1 MTPRV
6 MRISLGLALAF
17 LVGFGCVAHRQPPP
31 AKPVAPTARPFA
43 SMPKVEL
50 VDHVQPGPM
59 YRVQIEAAIT
69 RDVIPTDDLA
79 IVGPLASDNP
89 VEALKLIDYQSRP
102 TLYVANRAAQA
113 LSVRA
118 AHSRVLVLN
127 DYEGWVNAV
136 VLLAGEALRRV
147 DATLRAR
154 KAEQSVTAAQRHA
167 TLGRYMLDMR
177 HSLNNALTSILG
189 NSELLLLEPGKV
201 SADVREQIE
210 TIHSMSMR
218 LHEIIQRFTSLETE
232 MQFAERQSHREM
244 PSSMHSF
251 VSGD

>member
-1 MTPRV
+1 VSQLTVLIYTDDPEFAHMIVARWQTERTVPNF
-6 MRISLGLALAF
+6 RISSNLNWE
-17 LVGFGCVAHRQPPP
+17 QD
-31 AKPVAPTARPFA
+31 K
-43 SMPKVEL
+43 
-50 VDHVQPGPM
+50 
-59 YRVQIEAAIT
+59 EAQF
-69 RDVIPTDDLA
+69 DLA
-79 IVGPLASDNP
+79 IVGPLSSDDP
-89 VEALKLIDYQSRP
+89 SAALKRIDYQGRP
-102 TLYVANRAAQA
+102 TLYVSNRIADGVA
-113 LSVRA
+113 VRA
-118 AHSRVLVLN
+118 AHPRVLVLN

-147 DATLRAR
+147 DATNRAK
-154 KAEQSVTAAQRHA
+154 KAEQSVSAAQRHA
-167 TLGRYMLDMR
+167 LLGRYMLDMR

>member
-1 MTPRV
+1 V
-6 MRISLGLALAF
+6 DAL
-17 LVGFGCVAHRQPPP
+17 R
-31 AKPVAPTARPFA
+31 R
-43 SMPKVEL
+43 
-50 VDHVQPGPM
+50 
-59 YRVQIEAAIT
+59 
-69 RDVIPTDDLA
+69 
-79 IVGPLASDNP
+79 
-89 VEALKLIDYQSRP
+89 IDYASRP
-102 TLYVANRAAQA
+102 MLYVANNAGHAQ
-113 LSVRA
+113 SVRA
-118 AHSRVLVLN
+118 AHPRVLVLN

-136 VLLAGEALRRV
+136 VLLAGEAMRRV
-147 DATLRAR
+147 DATNRAR
-154 KAEQSVTAAQRHA
+154 KAEQSVSAAQRHA
-167 TLGRYMLDMR
+167 MLGRYMLDMR

-244 PSSMHSF
+244 PSSMNSF

>member
-1 MTPRV
+1 VSQLTVLIFTDDAEFAHMVVARWQTERTVPSFL
-6 MRISLGLALAF
+6 ISSESSWE
-17 LVGFGCVAHRQPPP
+17 
-31 AKPVAPTARPFA
+31 KD
-43 SMPKVEL
+43 K
-50 VDHVQPGPM
+50 DVQ
-59 YRVQIEAAIT
+59 Y
-69 RDVIPTDDLA
+69 DLA
-79 IVGPLASDNP
+79 IVGPLASDDP
-89 VEALKLIDYQSRP
+89 VEALKLIDYQTRP
-102 TLYVANRAAQA
+102 SLYVANRAPQA

-118 AHSRVLVLN
+118 AHPRVLVLN

-147 DATLRAR
+147 DATLRAK
-154 KAEQSVTAAQRHA
+154 KAEQSVSAAQRHA
-167 TLGRYMLDMR
+167 MLGRFMLDMR

-218 LHEIIQRFTSLETE
+218 LHEIIQRFTSLEAE
-232 MQFAERQSHREM
+232 MQFADRQSHREM
-244 PSSMHSF
+244 PSTMHSF

>member
-1 MTPRV
+1 MSQLTVLVYTDDVEFAHMVVARWQTERTVPTFL
-6 MRISLGLALAF
+6 ISSDSSWEKDKQ
-17 LVGFGCVAHRQPPP
+17 V
-31 AKPVAPTARPFA
+31 K
-43 SMPKVEL
+43 
-50 VDHVQPGPM
+50 
-59 YRVQIEAAIT
+59 Y
-69 RDVIPTDDLA
+69 DLA
-79 IVGPLASDNP
+79 IVGPLTSDDP
-89 VEALKLIDYQSRP
+89 VGAFGKIDLQGRP
-102 TLYVANRAAQA
+102 GLYVSNRASMGLA
-113 LSVRA
+113 VRNA
-118 AHSRVLVLN
+118 NPRVLVLN

-147 DATLRAR
+147 DATNRAK
-154 KAEQSVTAAQRHA
+154 KAEQTVSAAQRHA
-167 TLGRYMLDMR
+167 LLGKYMLDMR
-177 HSLNNALTSILG
+177 HSLNNALTSIMG

-218 LHEIIQRFTSLETE
+218 MHEIIQRFSSLETE

>member
-1 MTPRV
+1 MSQLKVLIYTDDAEFAHMIVARWQTERTVPSFV
-6 MRISLGLALAF
+6 ISDDASWEQ
-17 LVGFGCVAHRQPPP
+17 H
-31 AKPVAPTARPFA
+31 KAP
-43 SMPKVEL
+43 K
-50 VDHVQPGPM
+50 
-59 YRVQIEAAIT
+59 Y
-69 RDVIPTDDLA
+69 DLA
-79 IVGPLASDNP
+79 IVGPLGSGDP
-89 VEALKLIDYQSRP
+89 VAAIKHIDPQTRP
-102 TLYVANRAAQA
+102 TVYVANSATTGMA
-113 LSVRA
+113 VRH
-118 AHSRVLVLN
+118 AHPRVLVLN

-147 DATLRAR
+147 DATNRAKR
-154 KAEQSVTAAQRHA
+154 AEQTVTAAQRHA
-167 TLGRYMLDMR
+167 LLGRYMLDMR
-177 HSLNNALTSILG
+177 HNLNNALTSILG

-218 LHEIIQRFTSLETE
+218 LHEILQRFSSLETE

>member
-1 MTPRV
+1 MSQLTV
-6 MRISLGLALAF
+6 LI
-17 LVGFGCVAHRQPPP
+17 
-31 AKPVAPTARPFA
+31 
-43 SMPKVEL
+43 
-50 VDHVQPGPM
+50 
-59 YRVQIEAAIT
+59 Y
-69 RDVIPTDDLA
+69 TDDVEFAHMIVARWQTERTVPTFLISSDSNWEKDKEVKFDLS
-79 IVGPLASDNP
+79 IVGPLESGDP
-89 VEALKLIDYQSRP
+89 VGALKKIDPQGRP
-102 TLYVANRAAQA
+102 ALYVSNRAANGLA
-113 LSVRA
+113 VRN
-118 AHSRVLVLN
+118 AHPRVLVLN

-147 DATLRAR
+147 DATNRAK
-154 KAEQSVTAAQRHA
+154 KAEQSVSAAQRHA
-167 TLGRYMLDMR
+167 LLGKYMLDMR
-177 HSLNNALTSILG
+177 HSLNNALTSIMG

-218 LHEIIQRFTSLETE
+218 MHEIIQRFSSLETE

>member
-1 MTPRV
+1 MSQLTVLVFTDNAEFAHMVVARWQTERTVPSFL
-6 MRISLGLALAF
+6 ISSES
-17 LVGFGCVAHRQPPP
+17 CWEKDKDAH
-31 AKPVAPTARPFA
+31 F
-43 SMPKVEL
+43 
-50 VDHVQPGPM
+50 D
-59 YRVQIEAAIT
+59 I
-69 RDVIPTDDLA
+69 A
-79 IVGPLASDNP
+79 IVGPLASDDP
-89 VEALKLIDYQSRP
+89 VEALKLIDSQTRP
-102 TLYVANRAAQA
+102 ALYVANRAPQA

-118 AHSRVLVLN
+118 AHPRVLVLN

-147 DATLRAR
+147 DATLRAK
-154 KAEQSVTAAQRHA
+154 KAEQNVSAAQRHA
-167 TLGRYMLDMR
+167 MLGRYMLDMR

-218 LHEIIQRFTSLETE
+218 LHEIIQRFTSLEAE

-244 PSSMHSF
+244 PSTMHSF

>member
-1 MTPRV
+1 MIIARWQTERTVP
-6 MRISLGLALAF
+6 SF
-17 LVGFGCVAHRQPPP
+17 L
-31 AKPVAPTARPFA
+31 
-43 SMPKVEL
+43 
-50 VDHVQPGPM
+50 
-59 YRVQIEAAIT
+59 IT
-69 RDVIPTDDLA
+69 SDSSWERDKETEYDLA
-79 IVGPLASDNP
+79 IVGPLTSADPISA
-89 VEALKLIDYQSRP
+89 VKRLESQSRP
-102 TLYVANRAAQA
+102 TLFVSNRAAMGA
-113 LSVRA
+113 AVRSA
-118 AHSRVLVLN
+118 CPRVLVLN

-147 DATLRAR
+147 DATLRAK
-154 KAEQSVTAAQRHA
+154 KAEQSVSAAQRHA
-167 TLGRYMLDMR
+167 LLGRYMLDMR

-218 LHEIIQRFTSLETE
+218 LHEIIQRFSSMETE
-232 MQFAERQSHREM
+232 MQFAERQSQREM